1 MDEGRMRCKHGDDG
15 CRFRRVRVDAID
27 QRSVPAE
34 PASHAVASQV
44 SMPLTDPR
52 DPPHVLSLILKG
64 ALPKGVSPAL
74 LVQAAAAR
82 YQNGICGPRDFGN
95 IFSNRN
101 GDKLVLYINSAF
113 AVGPAILDLIQPCLS
128 MQ

>member
-1 MDEGRMRCKHGDDG
+1 
-15 CRFRRVRVDAID
+15 
-27 QRSVPAE
+27 
-34 PASHAVASQV
+34 
-44 SMPLTDPR
+44 MPLTDPR

-64 ALPKGVSPAL
+64 AFPKGVSPAL

-82 YQNGICGPRDFGN
+82 YQNDICGPRDFGN

-101 GDKLVLYINSAF
+101 GDKLVLYINSDF

-128 MQ
+128 VQM